1 MSAHVVVVGAGYAGV
16 SAAKRL
22 RRGGTAAPEVTVV
35 NPRADFVERIRLH
48 QLMVGNHTATRP
60 LSSVLPAGATLVQDA
75 AVSVDADKRTVALA
89 EGGSLDYD
97 YLVYAVGSRSR
108 LDVIPGAREHAV
120 TVGDLDDAVSAR
132 VRLSRLPAGSSVTV
146 VGAGLTGVEAASE
159 IAELGVH
166 SVRLVSDGV
175 LARSVGDHGRDY
187 LRRYFTDL
195 GVEVVEHA
203 AVTEVSQEKIVLA
216 DGRAL
221 DSDLTVVT
229 AMFELPAL
237 AADSGLGVDARGALV
252 VADTLVSTGSPT
264 IIGAGDAVRVGDH
277 PLRMS
282 CQAAIPLGAHA
293 AETVLHLIAGTEPR
307 PVRPKFTGQCIS
319 LGRRAGLFQHASSD
333 DVPTS
338 LTVRGRAAA
347 FVKEQVCRSTMRV
360 GLNPKLRFTYSWS

>member
-22 RRGGTAAPEVTVV
+22 RRGNAQVTVV

-60 LSSVLPAGATLVQDA
+60 LESLLPKGTGLVQDA
-75 AVSVDADKRTVALA
+75 ATSIDADRRTVTLA
-89 EGGSLDYD
+89 GGDRLDYD
-97 YLVYAVGSRSR
+97 YLVYAAGSRSG

-132 VRLSRLPAGSSVTV
+132 VRLSRLPRGASVTV

-159 IAELGVH
+159 IAELGAH
-166 SVRLVSDGV
+166 TVRLVSDGV
-175 LARSVGDHGRDY
+175 LAPSVGDKGRDY
-187 LRRYFTDL
+187 LRGYFADL
-195 GVEVVEHA
+195 GVEVVEQA
-203 AVTEVSQEKIVLA
+203 AVTEVTPEKIVLA

-229 AMFELPAL
+229 ALFELPTL
-237 AADSGLGVDARGALV
+237 AGDSGLAVDHRGALL
-252 VADTLVSTGSPT
+252 AGDTLVSASSPT

-282 CQAAIPLGAHA
+282 CQAAIPIGAHA
-293 AETVLHLIAGTEPR
+293 AETVLHLIAGTDPK
-307 PVRPKFTGQCIS
+307 PVRARFTGQCIS
-319 LGRRAGLFQHASSD
+319 LGRRSGLIQLASSD
-333 DVPTS
+333 DVPRS
-338 LTVRGRAAA
+338 STVRGRTAA
-347 FVKEQVCRSTMRV
+347 FVKEQVCLSTMRV
-360 GLNPKLRFTYSWS
+360 GLNPRFRLSYSWS